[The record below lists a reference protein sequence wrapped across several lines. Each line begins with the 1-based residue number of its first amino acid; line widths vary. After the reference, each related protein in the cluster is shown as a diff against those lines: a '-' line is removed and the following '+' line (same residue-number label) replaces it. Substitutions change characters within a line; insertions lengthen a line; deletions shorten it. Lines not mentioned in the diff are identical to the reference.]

1 MNKQMT
7 IDDEDDDIYTV
18 EHIVDK
24 KKEGL
29 KTFYLVKWEGFPHS
43 QNTWEPVQNLAN
55 VRDMLKK
62 FNKNYENT
70 MMTNLRE

>member
-43 QNTWEPVQNLAN
+43 QNTWEPV
-55 VRDMLKK
+55 
-62 FNKNYENT
+62 
-70 MMTNLRE
+70 

>member
-1 MNKQMT
+1 MDEMIQIASQNDRKLQKEKALRVNKQMT

-43 QNTWEPVQNLAN
+43 
-55 VRDMLKK
+55 
-62 FNKNYENT
+62 
-70 MMTNLRE
+70 